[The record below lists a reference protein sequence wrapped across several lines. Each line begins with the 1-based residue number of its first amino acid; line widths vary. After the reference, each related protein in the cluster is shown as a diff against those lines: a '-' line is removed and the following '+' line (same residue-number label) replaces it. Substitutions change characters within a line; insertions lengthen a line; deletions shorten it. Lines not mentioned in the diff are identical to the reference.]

1 MFDRAGERSHGKS
14 YNFLHQSMKNLI
26 DRKRLREN
34 RNRIAEKN
42 KAGLEDLK
50 VAPAK
55 GDGRPGRKGS
65 PSRGR
70 SSERSKGEKICFK
83 FQEGKCDKGKNCP
96 FKHVKEKEK
105 GVAHHRQKVEEGP
118 GRLPKG

>member
-1 MFDRAGERSHGKS
+1 
-14 YNFLHQSMKNLI
+14 MKNLI
-26 DRKRLREN
+26 DRERLREN

-42 KAGLEDLK
+42 KAGLKDLK

-70 SSERSKGEKICFK
+70 SSEKGGKGDKICFK
-83 FQEGKCDKGKNCP
+83 FQ
-96 FKHVKEKEK
+96 VKLQRVYQINVRLV
-105 GVAHHRQKVEEGP
+105 GFSFVA
-118 GRLPKG
+118 